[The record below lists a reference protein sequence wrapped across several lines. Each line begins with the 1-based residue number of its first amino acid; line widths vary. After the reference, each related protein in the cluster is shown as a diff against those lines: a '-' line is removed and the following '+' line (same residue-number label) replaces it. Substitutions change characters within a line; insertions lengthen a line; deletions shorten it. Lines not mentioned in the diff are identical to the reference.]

1 VKKQICFFTILDL
14 PNKLQIPEKV
24 LVFTNALVLT
34 LFYRVGQGKDKN
46 LKINKKSKVDFL
58 NQLKLGF

>member
-1 VKKQICFFTILDL
+1 LDL